1 MGKVSAVFA
10 GSVISLFVFFWY
22 QAYIPTDCVSSFLC
36 NGFGSQADKARRIN
50 ISEANSGGVTQNGHV
65 EISDTP
71 LRKGTDT
78 RNVDTNSAGILKKPI
93 GIMGQNETVPRD
105 TADITGGGLEMERTD
120 NTNLKVPEESRQRL
134 NVTQGA
140 SRVGSANSTKINSLE
155 TEPTPGDR
163 HIIFIETGCLLDG
176 SVGSEYL
183 GLSLHKRQAC
193 VIESAAKMNPEYK
206 VYLLYSCQINGK
218 LEYSSEHVRQI
229 FAYPNVKLWRLDMTK
244 YFLKTP
250 LEKWN
255 FVAAM
260 ASSAWPKEHSS
271 DVLRLLT
278 LWKYGGTYLDL
289 DVVILK

>member
-1 MGKVSAVFA
+1 MGKASIVFA
-10 GSVISLFVFFWY
+10 GLVLSLFMFFWY
-22 QAYIPTDCVSSFLC
+22 QAYIQTECVSSFLC
-36 NGFGSQADKARRIN
+36 NGFGSQADKALRVN
-50 ISEANSGGVTQNGHV
+50 ISQADSGGIAQNDHV
-65 EISDTP
+65 EISVTP
-71 LRKGTDT
+71 LRKRTG
-78 RNVDTNSAGILKKPI
+78 NLDTNSAGIWKKLN
-93 GIMGQNETVPRD
+93 GIMGQKETVPRD
-105 TADITGGGLEMERTD
+105 TANITGGGTQTEQTD
-120 NTNLKVPEESRQRL
+120 TTVRKMREESRQSL
-134 NVTQGA
+134 NATQGA

-176 SVGSEYL
+176 SHGSQYL

-206 VYLLYSCQINGK
+206 VYLLYSCPINGK
-218 LEYSSEHVRQI
+218 LEDSSEHVRQI
-229 FAYPNVKLWRLDMTK
+229 FAYPNVKLWRLDLTK
-244 YFLKTP
+244 YFSKTP

-255 FVAAM
+255 FGAAV

-289 DVVILK
+289 DVIILK